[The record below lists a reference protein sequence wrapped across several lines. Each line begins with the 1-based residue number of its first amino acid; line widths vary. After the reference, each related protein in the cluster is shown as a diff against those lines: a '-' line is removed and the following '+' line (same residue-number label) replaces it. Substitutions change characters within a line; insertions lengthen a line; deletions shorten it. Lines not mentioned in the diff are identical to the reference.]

1 MKQHD
6 SDMTGSVRADTRTM
20 PIVHSALR
28 RDLTRTRIVLTDS
41 RSLSEERRT
50 ALADHLAWMMTFLDD
65 HHTSEDEG
73 LYPMVL
79 DKNPAARELLE
90 DMDADHRLVHP
101 AMEQV
106 ADATRALRTPGTIA
120 TTDVLAAIDALEAV
134 LYPHLAREEDE
145 TMPVVA
151 ASITATDW
159 HRWDQEHNIQ
169 GRSFRELAAT
179 GLWTLD
185 GQDPASHALMRQVVP
200 RPVMFVIHNVFGQR
214 YRRKSARLWGG
225 TRAAVV
231 PALDKQLKVVT
242 P

>member
-1 MKQHD
+1 MNHHD
-6 SDMTGSVRADTRTM
+6 SDMTDGVMADTRTM
-20 PIVHSALR
+20 LIVHSALR

-50 ALADHLAWMMTFLDD
+50 ALANHLAWMMTFLDR

-79 DKNPAARELLE
+79 RKNPAARELLE

-106 ADATRALRTPGTIA
+106 AEAARAFRSAGTIA

-134 LYPHLAREEDE
+134 LYPHLAREENE
-145 TMPVVA
+145 AMPVVA

-159 HRWDQEHNIQ
+159 HRWDQEHNIK
-169 GRSFRELAAT
+169 GRSFRELAAA

-200 RPVMFVIHNVFGQR
+200 RPAMFVIDKVFGPR
-214 YRRKSARLWGG
+214 YRAKSARLWGG
-225 TRAAVV
+225 TRVAVV
-231 PALDKQLKVVT
+231 PALDQQLKEVT

>member
-1 MKQHD
+1 M
-6 SDMTGSVRADTRTM
+6 
-20 PIVHSALR
+20 
-28 RDLTRTRIVLTDS
+28 VLTDS

-50 ALADHLAWMMTFLDD
+50 ALADHLAWTMTFLGR

-79 DKNPAARELLE
+79 RENPAARELLE

-106 ADATRALRTPGTIA
+106 ADAARAFRASGTIA

-159 HRWDQEHNIQ
+159 HRLPATPEQVWQVLTDVPRIGEWSHECHTAQWLDGADQAAVGARFRGTSKARFAQNLPPPWSERCSPGQ
-169 GRSFRELAAT
+169 GRFSSDR
-179 GLWTLD
+179 W
-185 GQDPASHALMRQVVP
+185 
-200 RPVMFVIHNVFGQR
+200 
-214 YRRKSARLWGG
+214 
-225 TRAAVV
+225 
-231 PALDKQLKVVT
+231 
-242 P
+242 

>member
-1 MKQHD
+1 
-6 SDMTGSVRADTRTM
+6 
-20 PIVHSALR
+20 
-28 RDLTRTRIVLTDS
+28 
-41 RSLSEERRT
+41 
-50 ALADHLAWMMTFLDD
+50 
-65 HHTSEDEG
+65 
-73 LYPMVL
+73 
-79 DKNPAARELLE
+79 
-90 DMDADHRLVHP
+90 MDADHRLVHP

-106 ADATRALRTPGTIA
+106 AEAARASRASGTTA

-151 ASITATDW
+151 ASITAADW
-159 HRWDQEHNIQ
+159 HRWDREHNIK
-169 GRSFRELAAT
+169 GLSFRELAAT

-200 RPVMFVIHNVFGQR
+200 RPVMFVIDKVFGPR

-225 TRAAVV
+225 TRTAVV
-231 PALDKQLKVVT
+231 PALDKQLKEVT